1 MKVTDP
7 VCGMEIEDSDAAGT
21 SEREGRTYYFCS
33 AACKE
38 RFDADPGSFTN

>member
-1 MKVTDP
+1 MRVTDP

-21 SEREGRTYYFCS
+21 SDYEGCTYFFCS

-38 RFDADPGSFTN
+38 RFDAEPASFAS